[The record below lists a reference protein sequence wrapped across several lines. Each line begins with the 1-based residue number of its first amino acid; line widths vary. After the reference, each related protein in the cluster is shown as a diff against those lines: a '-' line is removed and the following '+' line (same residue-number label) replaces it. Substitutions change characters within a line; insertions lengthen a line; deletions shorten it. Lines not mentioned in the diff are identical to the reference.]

1 MDKAFQISRRSFVKR
16 CAVTAAATG
25 VPVWFVE
32 RELAAAEEAATRPI
46 SPNDRPGIALIGCGG
61 QGTHDAGAARQ
72 WADIVAVCDVNDA
85 QASAAAR
92 KFSREGKIP
101 DQFNDFRKVL
111 ERNDVHAIIH
121 ATPDHWHTL
130 INLAAAQAKKDVY
143 GEKPLT
149 LTIDEGRLMT
159 KAVREHKIV
168 FQTGTQQRSDQ
179 WFHLACQLVRNDR
192 IGKLKTVKVF
202 VPGGLRG
209 GPFHPVPVPAGLN
222 WDFWLGQAPKE
233 DYVVERC
240 HSQFRWWYDY
250 AGGPVTDWGAHHND
264 IARWAIGQEG
274 PETVEAK
281 VVTKP
286 IPGGYTTPSEYEAT
300 LTWANGITQIVKTTL
315 DDTPFGGIVNKNG
328 QRNGIRFEGTD
339 GWIWVNRDGFSSSDE
354 DIATKPL
361 PENAVRL
368 ESSSNHMKNF
378 FDCIRSR
385 KDPVS
390 AVESGHRSASVGHLI
405 IIALR
410 AGRKFQWDPAKE
422 TFIGDGAKEGNA
434 SLAREMRQPYDL
446 SFIG

>member
-1 MDKAFQISRRSFVKR
+1 M
-16 CAVTAAATG
+16 T
-25 VPVWFVE
+25 
-32 RELAAAEEAATRPI
+32 L
-46 SPNDRPGIALIGCGG
+46 
-61 QGTHDAGAARQ
+61 GAARQ
-72 WADIVAVCDVNDA
+72 WADIVAVCDVDDA

-240 HSQFRWWYDY
+240 HSQFRW
-250 AGGPVTDWGAHHND
+250 
-264 IARWAIGQEG
+264 R
-274 PETVEAK
+274 
-281 VVTKP
+281 
-286 IPGGYTTPSEYEAT
+286 
-300 LTWANGITQIVKTTL
+300 
-315 DDTPFGGIVNKNG
+315 
-328 QRNGIRFEGTD
+328 
-339 GWIWVNRDGFSSSDE
+339 
-354 DIATKPL
+354 
-361 PENAVRL
+361 VRL
-368 ESSSNHMKNF
+368 RGRPSHGLG
-378 FDCIRSR
+378 R
-385 KDPVS
+385 
-390 AVESGHRSASVGHLI
+390 AS
-405 IIALR
+405 
-410 AGRKFQWDPAKE
+410 
-422 TFIGDGAKEGNA
+422 
-434 SLAREMRQPYDL
+434 
-446 SFIG
+446 